1 MKEIN
6 DSLFEEE
13 VIESDMPV
21 VVDFWAPWCGPCK
34 AVGPVMEELS
44 KQYSGKIKFV
54 KVNVDEN
61 LETSQEFRILSIPTI
76 MIFKD
81 GKSVETSV
89 GFKSKSDIEKILVN
103 YI

>member
-6 DSLFEEE
+6 DSLFEKE

-21 VVDFWAPWCGPCK
+21 VVGFWAPWCGPCK

>member
-6 DSLFEEE
+6 DSLFEKE